1 MGVKCS
7 VAIYPSADWREKRE
21 SWGAYLDLAVRY
33 GFTEA
38 FSSIHLPEVAL
49 GEQLDMLEALAEE
62 VHVRGM
68 ELTADIGG
76 GEICEILES
85 PEDCERLR
93 RLGLEFV
100 RLDYGYS
107 AEQAGRMYR
116 EWNLKGFMVNAS
128 TCSAGEARDLVNAL
142 KRVGQAVELRACH
155 NFYPRPET
163 GLDQEFFEEQTRIF
177 SELGLRVYAC
187 IPSACHPRPPLGLGL
202 PTVERHRHTGVFRA
216 AVELSGSAGIGGLLA
231 ADEFFPEEELA
242 AIHAA
247 VAHEPLTLRVQPEE
261 GLSEGERAM
270 ISGAVHH
277 IRYDSNSRILR
288 SRSSRE
294 ISRIGGRVAPGK
306 MAPRLRGTVT
316 VDNEGYGRYSGE
328 LQIVLEDLP
337 ADPRVNCVGLV
348 LPEDMWKLDYFRKGY
363 DYRLVSEA

>member
-1 MGVKCS
+1 MKCS
-7 VAIYPSADWREKRE
+7 VAIYPSADWRAKRDR
-21 SWGAYLDLAVRY
+21 WGAYLDLAARY
-33 GFTEA
+33 GFTEV

-49 GEQLDMLEALAEE
+49 GEQLNMLEALAGEA
-62 VHVRGM
+62 HARGM

-76 GEICEILES
+76 GEIDEILKS
-85 PEDCERLR
+85 SEDCLRLR

-107 AEQAGRMYR
+107 VEQAGRMYR

-128 TCSAGEARDLVNAL
+128 TSGAREAEELVSGLRSIDEAI
-142 KRVGQAVELRACH
+142 ELRACH

-163 GLDQEFFEEQTRIF
+163 GLDQAFFEEQTRIF
-177 SELGLRVYAC
+177 AELGLTVYAC

-202 PTVERHRHTGVFRA
+202 PTLERHRNAGVLRA
-216 AVELSGSAGIGGLLA
+216 AVELAGSEGIGGLLA

-242 AIHAA
+242 AIRAA
-247 VAHEPLTLRVQPEE
+247 VAHEPLTLRIRPGE

-270 ISGAVHH
+270 MDGAVHH
-277 IRYDSNSRILR
+277 IRYDSNDQILR

-306 MAPRLRGTVT
+306 CAPRTRGTVT
-316 VDNEGYGRYSGE
+316 VDNENYGRYSGE
-328 LQIVLEDLP
+328 LQIVLADLP
-337 ADPRVNCVGLV
+337 ADPRVNCVGHV

-363 DYRLVSEA
+363 DYRLVPEA